1 MRRVIIDGS
10 TRHPVWYMRIMNAHR
25 TLPMFD
31 ELMNELSHRRSEML
45 WRTALSFSVAVTIGL
60 LVSTAFIWSR
70 TEFMETTL
78 VPKNPDSIPR
88 SGIFF
93 VDQIEWVEVPAR
105 PIRTMASAVF
115 YPFFLCLLGALA
127 IAASV
132 LRSNTRARRAVA
144 LMAFLLLDHF
154 IVLVFCVRLILSRWK
169 T

>member
-1 MRRVIIDGS
+1 MC
-10 TRHPVWYMRIMNAHR
+10 IMNAHC
-25 TLPMFD
+25 TAPLFD
-31 ELMNELSHRRSEML
+31 ELMNERSHRRSEIL
-45 WRTALSFSVAVTIGL
+45 WRTALCFSVVVTVML

-70 TEFMETTL
+70 SEFVETTL

-88 SGIFF
+88 SGVFF
-93 VDQIEWVEVPAR
+93 ADTIEWVEVPAR
-105 PIRTMASAVF
+105 PFRTMVSAVF
-115 YPFFLCLLGALA
+115 YPFFLCLLVALA